1 MAKRTTKSENGKQT
15 MLTMKDRVFVGMD
28 VHKKSYHAAVRV
40 NGREVATRVLAPTAE
55 AVLVFLEPYRS
66 GRLHV
71 VYEAGPT
78 GFALVRALREAKV
91 SADVIAPSKTPRTP
105 ATANKT
111 DRLDCRQLAFYD
123 EKGMLKTV
131 AVPTAEEEA
140 DRQVIRLRDQ
150 VVDARRR
157 VKQQIKSFLLQHGV
171 EQPAG
176 LANWSKE
183 SVEMLR
189 QLPLVAALRF
199 CLDVMVAE
207 LKAFDKLLG
216 QVNREVERLS
226 QEPRHAE
233 AVTRLRKYS
242 GVGVITAMQYRT
254 EVFRPGRFANER
266 QVAAYLGLAP
276 RVSQSGE
283 RHRTGPLLKAGHGR
297 LRALLV
303 EAAWI
308 WIRSDETAKATYKR
322 LLQNTGQPNKAI
334 TGMARRLAIRL
345 WRTLVPPEERR
356 GAA

>member
-1 MAKRTTKSENGKQT
+1 MCKSTRNSQSRKEVV
-15 MLTMKDRVFVGMD
+15 LTAKDRVFVGLD

-40 NGREVATRVLAPTAE
+40 NGQEVATGVLAPTAE
-55 AVLVFLEPYRS
+55 AVRVFLEPYRS

-78 GFALVRALREAKV
+78 GFGLVRALREAKV
-91 SADVIAPSKTPRTP
+91 SADMIAPSKTPQTP
-105 ATANKT
+105 GEENKT

-171 EQPAG
+171 AEPTG
-176 LANWSKE
+176 LAHWSKE

-189 QLPLVAALRF
+189 QLPLVASLRF

-207 LKAFDKLLG
+207 LKDFDKLLE

-226 QEPRHAE
+226 REARHTE

-276 RVSQSGE
+276 RVSPSGQRRRE
-283 RHRTGPLLKAGHGR
+283 GPLLKAGRGR

-308 WIRSDETAKATYKR
+308 WIQKDETAKATYKR
-322 LLQNTGQPNKAI
+322 LVQNTGQPNKAI

-345 WRTLVPPEERR
+345 WRELVPPEARR